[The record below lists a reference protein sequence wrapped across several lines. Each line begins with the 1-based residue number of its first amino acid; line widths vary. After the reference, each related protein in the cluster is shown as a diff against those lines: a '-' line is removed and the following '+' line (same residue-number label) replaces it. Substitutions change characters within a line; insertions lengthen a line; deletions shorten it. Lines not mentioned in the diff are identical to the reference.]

1 MRKFFLRAAA
11 KVVRGGLKSVA
22 WLKATMSA
30 GLVDWFTAIAEYMVS
45 SIFSVTVAANDIVF
59 KFSGKLISHSLGE
72 CWLRSPCMIV
82 LPLRLIVA
90 SFLVKVQTQPAS
102 QSCPML
108 KRCVSPRAGKMSV
121 RVASGG
127 R

>member
-30 GLVDWFTAIAEYMVS
+30 SLVDWFTAIAEYMVS
-45 SIFSVTVAANDIVF
+45 SISSVTVAANDIV
-59 KFSGKLISHSLGE
+59 FSGKLISHSLGE